1 MLLVKQFQYI
11 YFCFIVV
18 KRQAF
23 QLLSDFLRTVWN
35 PDFSRFSLNISSNS
49 LSVTSTNLLKIN
61 ISLLLMDK
69 KS

>member
-11 YFCFIVV
+11 YFCFIV